1 MPVSVKI
8 GGVWKTASAVYT
20 KINGAWKNASD
31 MPVKVGGVW
40 KTGILSQPI
49 TVNYLVLAGGGDGG
63 STGGGGGGY
72 VESSIVLDKGTT
84 HTVTVGAGSAALVSN
99 ASRTSNAPNGNNS
112 VFGGITAL
120 GGGSGGSSPYPNTA
134 IGSNGGCG
142 GGSYNA
148 SYGGTGYQGG
158 NGGFTAPGG
167 SGSSIGN
174 GAGGGAGG
182 NGGNGITGYYPT
194 GGMGG
199 DGRYSSITG
208 TSIGRGGGGGSSG
221 YGTQHTSTQTDNF
234 GGGLPGNTAASYNY
248 RVPIVNRGGGGVGA
262 PYVNNDPNPY
272 RTSGGS
278 SGIVILSY
286 PTSAGLATAT
296 TGSPTVTTVGS
307 NYVYQ
312 FTGSGSITL

>member
-1 MPVSVKI
+1 MPVHVKV
-8 GGVWKTASAVYT
+8 GGVWRTASAVYN
-20 KINGAWKNASD
+20 KVGGAWKTASD

-49 TVNYLVLAGGGDGG
+49 TVNYLVLAGGGDGSG
-63 STGGGGGGY
+63 TGGGGGGY
-72 VESSIVLDKGTT
+72 LESSIVLDKGTT
-84 HTVTVGAGSAALVSN
+84 HTVTVGAGGAALYSN
-99 ASRTSNAPNGNNS
+99 AARTSNGPNGNNS

-120 GGGSGGSSPYPNTA
+120 GGGGHGAAPHPNTA

-167 SGSSIGN
+167 SGSIGS

-182 NGGNGITGYYPT
+182 NGGNGVTGYYPT

-208 TSIGRGGGGGSSG
+208 TSIGRGGGGGSAG

-248 RVPIVNRGGGGVGA
+248 RTPIVNRGGGGVGA